1 MTLPYH
7 YRDMTMSISELKQSL
22 KTLHEN
28 LHSTDQLDAE
38 LVDLLNVLNNDIH
51 QLLNKESHDQ
61 DALSGLG
68 DRTLA
73 LSAKLAAQSP
83 NLEAGLR
90 ELGNILLRMG
100 V

>member
-1 MTLPYH
+1 
-7 YRDMTMSISELKQSL
+7 MSTEQLKQSL
-22 KTLHEN
+22 KSLHEY
-28 LHSTDQLDAE
+28 LSGTDQVDPE
-38 LVDLLNVLNNDIH
+38 LSEMLSVLNDDIH
-51 QLLNKESHDQ
+51 LILSKERPDE
-61 DALSGLG
+61 DALSHLG

-83 NLEAGLR
+83 HLESGLR

>member
-1 MTLPYH
+1 
-7 YRDMTMSISELKQSL
+7 MSTEQLKQSL
-22 KTLHEN
+22 KSLHEH
-28 LHSTDQLDAE
+28 LSSTNQVDAE
-38 LVDLLNVLNNDIH
+38 LSEMLSVLSEDIH
-51 QLLNKESHDQ
+51 QILSKERPDE
-61 DALSGLG
+61 DALSHLG

-83 NLEAGLR
+83 HLESGLR

>member
-1 MTLPYH
+1 
-7 YRDMTMSISELKQSL
+7 MSTEQLKQSL
-22 KTLHEN
+22 KNLHEH
-28 LHSTDQLDAE
+28 LSGTDQVDAE
-38 LVDLLNVLNNDIH
+38 LSELLSVLNDDIH
-51 QLLNKESHDQ
+51 QLLNKERPDQ
-61 DALSGLG
+61 DALSHLG

-83 NLEAGLR
+83 HLESGLR

>member
-1 MTLPYH
+1 
-7 YRDMTMSISELKQSL
+7 MSTEQLKLAL
-22 KTLHEN
+22 KN
-28 LHSTDQLDAE
+28 LHSHLSSTDQVDTELAE
-38 LVDLLNVLNNDIH
+38 LLKVLNEDIH
-51 QLLNKESHDQ
+51 QLLAKEGPDQ
-61 DALSGLG
+61 DALSSLG

-83 NLEAGLR
+83 HLESGLR

>member
-1 MTLPYH
+1 
-7 YRDMTMSISELKQSL
+7 MSTEQLKQSL
-22 KTLHEN
+22 KN
-28 LHSTDQLDAE
+28 LHDNLNSTDQVDTE
-38 LVDLLNVLNNDIH
+38 LADLLKVLNEDIH
-51 QLLNKESHDQ
+51 QLLSKERPDE
-61 DALSGLG
+61 DALSHLG

-83 NLEAGLR
+83 HLESGLR